1 MRFLQIKTMII
12 WQECLAKVATSGSKI
27 NEKSVAADNPNG
39 LASIVIQEI
48 HTDNEAMNSGHV

>member
-1 MRFLQIKTMII
+1 MII